1 MTSKRRRNSYSD
13 YERRGSLQRRSI
25 HAQNDPVVPSPAD
38 LPVQSTLPSRPL
50 KVSSPHSKRRRFS
63 MSSEKTRRLSASGMI
78 ANGARK
84 SLAAIKR
91 LFSVH
96 RGSNYSE
103 EYTGKVFWLY
113 HGECTNDEK
122 NSLTGVIDSGLTEFG
137 TYQAEQ
143 AGRDACKT
151 MKREKKEFTYVVFE
165 YTFTHHHHY
174 SNPS

>member
-1 MTSKRRRNSYSD
+1 MFSVSSFSVSLSHFLAHKTRSNAFVRGVVGRRNRSFFDRMTSKRRRNSYSD

-103 EYTGKVFWLY
+103 EYT
-113 HGECTNDEK
+113 
-122 NSLTGVIDSGLTEFG
+122 
-137 TYQAEQ
+137 
-143 AGRDACKT
+143 
-151 MKREKKEFTYVVFE
+151 
-165 YTFTHHHHY
+165 
-174 SNPS
+174 